1 MVYTIFG
8 IPWSCW
14 KNQLRAAPVVEEA
27 ALAVHLQQWAY
38 LLMTDGLHQHASVV
52 STHLYLLTL
61 VKKIALQ
68 THLSVLQHL

>member
-14 KNQLRAAPVVEEA
+14 KDQLRAAPVAEE
-27 ALAVHLQQWAY
+27 AVHLQQWAY